1 MISFTKSG
9 SIEMSE
15 VEAKSPVRAAGAK
28 VLAAYLYDEIAS
40 GRMRDGVKLPAE
52 RQLSEQFGASRG
64 AVRRVLQDLKER
76 GLITQAVGSGTF
88 VLPGAAKSLPAPEN
102 VIGEISET
110 QTSPA
115 ELMEARLLIEPL
127 MPKLIARNATSSDF
141 ARMMDCIERSE
152 AAQTVEEFE
161 HWDGELHRTFALAT
175 HNSFFLKVLELTNR
189 VREQGEWGRLKR
201 HSLTPERRKEYEA
214 QHRAIVEALRDRDAE
229 QAGEVLTGHLR
240 QIQHNLFGM

>member
-1 MISFTKSG
+1 MIRSMDMG
-9 SIEMSE
+9 SITMGD
-15 VEAKSPVRAAGAK
+15 VEAKSPVRAVGAK
-28 VLAAYLYDEIAS
+28 ALAAYLQDEIAS

-64 AVRRVLQDLKER
+64 AVRRVLQDLKDR

-88 VLPGAAKSLPAPEN
+88 VLPGAAKALPAPEI
-102 VIGEISET
+102 VIDELSET

-141 ARMMDCIERSE
+141 ARMMECIERSE

-240 QIQHNLFGM
+240 QIQRNLFGI

>member
-1 MISFTKSG
+1 MKTG
-9 SIEMSE
+9 EHEMSD

-28 VLAAYLYDEIAS
+28 ALAAYLHDEIAS
-40 GRMRDGVKLPAE
+40 GRMRDGIKLPAE

-64 AVRRVLQDLKER
+64 AVRRVLQDLKDR
-76 GLITQAVGSGTF
+76 GLITQSVGSGTF
-88 VLPGAAKSLPAPEN
+88 VLPGAAKALPAPEI
-102 VIGEISET
+102 VVDEISEA

-127 MPKLIARNATSSDF
+127 MPRLIARNATSSDF
-141 ARMMDCIERSE
+141 TRMMECIDRSE

-189 VREQGEWGRLKR
+189 IREQGEWGRLKR

-229 QAGEVLTGHLR
+229 QAGLLLTGHLR
-240 QIQHNLFGM
+240 QIQQNLFGN

>member
-1 MISFTKSG
+1 MGDMETKSP
-9 SIEMSE
+9 I
-15 VEAKSPVRAAGAK
+15 RAVGAK
-28 VLAAYLYDEIAS
+28 ALAAYLQEEIAS
-40 GRMRDGVKLPAE
+40 GRMPDGVKLPAE

-64 AVRRVLQDLKER
+64 AVRRVLQDLKDR

-88 VLPGAAKSLPAPEN
+88 VRPGAAKALPAREI
-102 VIGEISET
+102 VIEELSET

-127 MPKLIARNATSSDF
+127 MPRLIARNATSSDF
-141 ARMMDCIERSE
+141 ARMTECVERSE

-175 HNSFFLKVLELTNR
+175 HNSFFLKILELTNR

-201 HSLTPERRKEYEA
+201 HSLTPERRKDYEA

-229 QAGEVLTGHLR
+229 TAGEVLTGHLR
-240 QIQHNLFGM
+240 QIQHNLFGL

>member
-1 MISFTKSG
+1 MG
-9 SIEMSE
+9 D
-15 VEAKSPVRAAGAK
+15 VETKSPVRAAGAK
-28 VLAAYLYDEIAS
+28 ALAAYLCDEIAS

-64 AVRRVLQDLKER
+64 AVRRVLQNLKER
-76 GLITQAVGSGTF
+76 GLITQSVGSGTF
-88 VLPGAAKSLPAPEN
+88 VLPGAAKSLPTPEL
-102 VIGEISET
+102 VMDEISET

-127 MPKLIARNATSSDF
+127 MPRLIARNATSSDF
-141 ARMMDCIERSE
+141 ARMAECIHRSE

-189 VREQGEWGRLKR
+189 IREQGEWGRLKR

-214 QHRAIVEALRDRDAE
+214 QHRAIVEALRDRDAD
-229 QAGEVLTGHLR
+229 QAGQVLTAHLR
-240 QIQHNLFGM
+240 QIQSNLFGL

>member
-1 MISFTKSG
+1 MG
-9 SIEMSE
+9 D
-15 VEAKSPVRAAGAK
+15 VEAKSPVRAAGARA
-28 VLAAYLYDEIAS
+28 LAAYLHDEIAS
-40 GRMRDGVKLPAE
+40 GRMRDGIKLPAE

-64 AVRRVLQDLKER
+64 SVRRVLQGLKEL
-76 GLITQAVGSGTF
+76 GLITQTVGSGTF
-88 VLPGAAKSLPAPEN
+88 VLPGAAKALPAAAKALPAPEI
-102 VIGEISET
+102 VADESSET

-141 ARMMDCIERSE
+141 ARMMECIDRSE

-161 HWDGELHRTFALAT
+161 HWDGELHRTFAMAT

-229 QAGEVLTGHLR
+229 QAGQVLTGHLR
-240 QIQHNLFGM
+240 QIQHNLFGI

>member
-1 MISFTKSG
+1 MG
-9 SIEMSE
+9 D

-28 VLAAYLYDEIAS
+28 ALAAYLRDEIAS
-40 GRMRDGVKLPAE
+40 GRLGDGVKLPAE

-64 AVRRVLQDLKER
+64 AVRRVLQDLKDR

-88 VLPGAAKSLPAPEN
+88 VRPGAAKALPAPEI
-102 VIGEISET
+102 VIDEIAGT

-141 ARMMDCIERSE
+141 ARMMECIERSE
-152 AAQTVEEFE
+152 AAQSVEEFE
-161 HWDGELHRTFALAT
+161 RWDGELHRTFALAT

-214 QHRAIVEALRDRDAE
+214 QHRAIVEALRDRDAD
-229 QAGEVLTGHLR
+229 QAGDVLTEHLR
-240 QIQHNLFGM
+240 QIQRNLFGM

>member
-1 MISFTKSG
+1 MG
-9 SIEMSE
+9 DM
-15 VEAKSPVRAAGAK
+15 EARSPIRAAGAK
-28 VLAAYLYDEIAS
+28 ALATYLVDEIAS
-40 GRMRDGVKLPAE
+40 GRMRDGFRLPPE

-76 GLITQAVGSGTF
+76 GLITQTVGSGTF
-88 VLPGAAKSLPAPEN
+88 VLAGAAQSLPPPKDEL
-102 VIGEISET
+102 VDLSGT

-141 ARMMDCIERSE
+141 ARMMECLERSE
-152 AAQTVEEFE
+152 AAASVEEFE

-214 QHRAIVEALRDRDAE
+214 QHREIVEALRDRDAE
-229 QAGEVLTGHLR
+229 HAGQMLTGHLR
-240 QIQHNLFGM
+240 QIQHNLFGI

>member
-1 MISFTKSG
+1 MG
-9 SIEMSE
+9 D

-28 VLAAYLYDEIAS
+28 ALAAYLHDEIAS
-40 GRMRDGVKLPAE
+40 GRMRDGIKLPAE
-52 RQLSEQFGASRG
+52 RHLSEQFGASRG
-64 AVRRVLQDLKER
+64 AVRRVLQDLKNR
-76 GLITQAVGSGTF
+76 GLITQTVGSGTF
-88 VLPGAAKSLPAPEN
+88 VLPGAAKALPAPEI
-102 VIGEISET
+102 VIDERSET

-127 MPKLIARNATSSDF
+127 MPRLIARNATSSDF
-141 ARMMDCIERSE
+141 ARMSECIDRSE

-189 VREQGEWGRLKR
+189 IREQGEWGRLKR

-229 QAGEVLTGHLR
+229 QAGQVLTGHLR
-240 QIQHNLFGM
+240 QIQHNLFGN

>member
-1 MISFTKSG
+1 
-9 SIEMSE
+9 MSDI
-15 VEAKSPVRAAGAK
+15 EAKSPVRAAGARA
-28 VLAAYLYDEIAS
+28 LAAYLHDEIAS
-40 GRMRDGVKLPAE
+40 GRMRDGIKLPAE

-64 AVRRVLQDLKER
+64 SVRRVLQGLKEL
-76 GLITQAVGSGTF
+76 GLITQTVGSGTF
-88 VLPGAAKSLPAPEN
+88 VLPGAAKALPAAAKALPAPEI
-102 VIGEISET
+102 VADESSET

-141 ARMMDCIERSE
+141 ARMMECIDRSE

-161 HWDGELHRTFALAT
+161 HWDGELHRTFAMAT

-229 QAGEVLTGHLR
+229 QAGQVLTGHLR
-240 QIQHNLFGM
+240 QIQHNLFGI

>member
-1 MISFTKSG
+1 
-9 SIEMSE
+9 MSD
-15 VEAKSPVRAAGAK
+15 VETKSPVRAAGAK
-28 VLAAYLYDEIAS
+28 ALATYLHDEIAS
-40 GRMRDGVKLPAE
+40 GRMRDGIKLPAE

-64 AVRRVLQDLKER
+64 AVRRVLQDLKDR
-76 GLITQAVGSGTF
+76 GLITQTVGSGTF
-88 VLPGAAKSLPAPEN
+88 VLPGAAKALPAPEI
-102 VIGEISET
+102 VVDESSET

-127 MPKLIARNATSSDF
+127 MPRLIARNATSSDF
-141 ARMMDCIERSE
+141 ARMMECIDRSE

-189 VREQGEWGRLKR
+189 IREQGEWGRLKR

-229 QAGEVLTGHLR
+229 QAGQVLTGHLR
-240 QIQHNLFGM
+240 QIQHNLFGN

>member
-1 MISFTKSG
+1 MG
-9 SIEMSE
+9 DIE
-15 VEAKSPVRAAGAK
+15 ARSPIRAAGAK
-28 VLAAYLYDEIAS
+28 ALATYLRDEIAS
-40 GRMRDGVKLPAE
+40 GRMHDGVKLPAE

-64 AVRRVLQDLKER
+64 AVRRVLQDLKDR
-76 GLITQAVGSGTF
+76 GLITQTVGSGTF
-88 VLPGAAKSLPAPEN
+88 VLPGAAKALPAPEI
-102 VIGEISET
+102 VIDELSEA

-141 ARMMDCIERSE
+141 ARMTECIARSE

-189 VREQGEWGRLKR
+189 IREQGEWGRLKR
-201 HSLTPERRKEYEA
+201 RSLTPERRREYEA

-229 QAGEVLTGHLR
+229 QAGQVLTDHLR
-240 QIQHNLFGM
+240 QIQYNLFGI

>member
-1 MISFTKSG
+1 
-9 SIEMSE
+9 MSE
-15 VEAKSPVRAAGAK
+15 VEAKSPIRAAGAK
-28 VLAAYLYDEIAS
+28 ALVAYLVDEIAS
-40 GRMRDGVKLPAE
+40 GRMRDGFRLPAE

-64 AVRRVLQDLKER
+64 AVRRVLQELKDR
-76 GLITQAVGSGTF
+76 GLITQTVGSGTF
-88 VLPGAAKSLPAPEN
+88 VLAGAAQSLPPPKVAIDELP
-102 VIGEISET
+102 ET

-141 ARMMDCIERSE
+141 ARMMECIERSE
-152 AAQTVEEFE
+152 AAATVEEFE

-229 QAGEVLTGHLR
+229 QAGQMLTGHLR
-240 QIQHNLFGM
+240 QIQHNLFGI

>member
-1 MISFTKSG
+1 
-9 SIEMSE
+9 MSE
-15 VEAKSPVRAAGAK
+15 VQSKASTRAVGAK
-28 VLAAYLYDEIAS
+28 ALAAYLVQEIAS
-40 GRMRDGVKLPAE
+40 GKLREGVKLPAE

-64 AVRRVLQDLKER
+64 AVRRVLQDLKDQ

-88 VLPGAAKSLPAPEN
+88 VLPGAASSLPQAQN
-102 VIGEISET
+102 VEEEVSAT

-141 ARMMDCIERSE
+141 TRMAECIERSE
-152 AAQTVEEFE
+152 AAETIEEFE

-201 HSLTPERRKEYEA
+201 RSLTPERRKEYEI
-214 QHRAIVEALRDRDAE
+214 QHREIVEALRDRDADA
-229 QAGEVLTGHLR
+229 AGQVLTTHLR
-240 QIQHNLFGM
+240 QIQHNLFGI

>member
-1 MISFTKSG
+1 MIRSMKTG
-9 SIEMSE
+9 EHEMSD

-28 VLAAYLYDEIAS
+28 ALAAYLHDEIAS
-40 GRMRDGVKLPAE
+40 GRMRDGIKLPAE

-64 AVRRVLQDLKER
+64 AVRRVLQDLKDR
-76 GLITQAVGSGTF
+76 GLITQSVGSGTF
-88 VLPGAAKSLPAPEN
+88 VLPGAAKALPAPEI
-102 VIGEISET
+102 VVDEISEA

-127 MPKLIARNATSSDF
+127 MPRLIARNATSSDF
-141 ARMMDCIERSE
+141 TRMMECIDRSE

-189 VREQGEWGRLKR
+189 IREQGEWGRLER
-201 HSLTPERRKEYEA
+201 HSLTPERRMEYEA

-229 QAGEVLTGHLR
+229 QAGQVLTGHLR
-240 QIQHNLFGM
+240 QIQHNLFGN

>member
-1 MISFTKSG
+1 MG
-9 SIEMSE
+9 D
-15 VEAKSPVRAAGAK
+15 VEAKSPVRAVGAK
-28 VLAAYLYDEIAS
+28 ALAAYLQDEIAS

-64 AVRRVLQDLKER
+64 AVRRVLQDLKDR

-88 VLPGAAKSLPAPEN
+88 VLPGAAKALPAPEI
-102 VIGEISET
+102 VIDELSET

-141 ARMMDCIERSE
+141 ARMMECIERSE

-240 QIQHNLFGM
+240 QIQRNLFGI

>member
-1 MISFTKSG
+1 MG
-9 SIEMSE
+9 D
-15 VEAKSPVRAAGAK
+15 VDAKSPVRAVGAK
-28 VLAAYLYDEIAS
+28 ALAAYLQDEIAS
-40 GRMRDGVKLPAE
+40 GRIGDGVKLPAE

-64 AVRRVLQDLKER
+64 AVRRVLQDLKDR

-88 VLPGAAKSLPAPEN
+88 VLPGAAKALPAPEI
-102 VIGEISET
+102 VIDELSET

-141 ARMMDCIERSE
+141 ARMTECIERSE

-229 QAGEVLTGHLR
+229 QAGQVLTGHLR
-240 QIQHNLFGM
+240 QIQHNLFGL

>member
-1 MISFTKSG
+1 MG
-9 SIEMSE
+9 D
-15 VEAKSPVRAAGAK
+15 VGAKSPVRASGAK
-28 VLAAYLYDEIAS
+28 ALASYLYDEIAS

-64 AVRRVLQDLKER
+64 AVRRVLQDLKDR

-88 VLPGAAKSLPAPEN
+88 VLPGAAKALPTPE
-102 VIGEISET
+102 IIIDEISGT

-141 ARMMDCIERSE
+141 ARMVECIERSE
-152 AAQTVEEFE
+152 AAQTIEEFE

>member
-1 MISFTKSG
+1 
-9 SIEMSE
+9 MSD

-28 VLAAYLYDEIAS
+28 ALAAYLHDEIAS
-40 GRMRDGVKLPAE
+40 GRMRDGIKLPAE

-64 AVRRVLQDLKER
+64 AVRRVLQDLKDR
-76 GLITQAVGSGTF
+76 GLITQSVGSGTF
-88 VLPGAAKSLPAPEN
+88 VLPGAAKALPAPEI
-102 VIGEISET
+102 VVDEISET

-141 ARMMDCIERSE
+141 TRMMECIDRSE

-189 VREQGEWGRLKR
+189 IREQGEWGRLKR

-229 QAGEVLTGHLR
+229 EAGQVLTGHLR
-240 QIQHNLFGM
+240 QIQHNLFGN